1 MSNYRAHIEKSEISG
16 MPTAT
21 FEGRIITIDTVA
33 DTDKAVTDGLN
44 DAPYRSALKGSGGLG
59 YERPYLCQL
68 VVPS

>member
-33 DTDKAVTDGLN
+33 DTVDELIAFTLDV
-44 DAPYRSALKGSGGLG
+44 YGGKIL
-59 YERPYLCQL
+59 QK
-68 VVPS
+68 SIDTASFHS